1 MRRAKTRD
9 TVLRFLV
16 IAPFVVLLIA
26 TLFAIRHAA
35 SASPETPAVP
45 TGAESCVDCH
55 EIGKP
60 ASTRTPGD
68 PPKLDAEALRAS
80 PHADVPCAGCHADLE
95 GFTDFPHPKK
105 LKPVDCGLC
114 HDGEKAQYDE
124 SLHGQAT
131 KRGDPDAPSCKSCHG
146 THAIRRVADPLSP
159 TSVMNI
165 PALCGRCHHEGSPV
179 QLRHSIPQD
188 SILENY
194 SESIHGEGLF
204 KKGLVVTAVCTSC
217 HTAHEVLPHTDPRS
231 SISREKIVGTC
242 TKCHGQI
249 ERVHR
254 KVIRGELWE
263 KQPDMIPVCVDC
275 HSPHKVR
282 KAFYTQGMAD
292 RDCMSCHARPDL
304 QSAAGIPS
312 ARLQVSADTL
322 AHSRHARVACIQ
334 CHTNCSPSL
343 LRPCATTTERVDC
356 SVCHAQVVDQYKTS
370 THGKLAAM
378 ESPDAPTCRDC
389 HGTHG
394 IMGKAESG
402 SPTYPRN
409 IPALC
414 GRCHRIGQ
422 KAAVRYSGPEQG
434 AVEHY
439 KESIH
444 GKGLLESGLTVTA
457 TCANCHTAHGELP
470 AADPASTVNPKNV
483 AKTCAQCHR
492 GIYELFTNSVHSPTI
507 TKVKG
512 DQKLP
517 TCDNCHTAHG
527 IQRTDATDFKLTI
540 MTQCG
545 SCHAEITKSYFETY
559 HGKVSKLGY
568 VKTAKCYDCH
578 GAHDILPVWD
588 TKSHLSRSNIVKTC
602 AQCHPGSNRRFAGYL
617 THATHHDPKKY
628 PFLFFAFWA
637 MTGLLIGTL
646 TLAGFHTIAWLP
658 RSLQYRRD
666 LIKAERE
673 ATLAAEKAAAMGV
686 EIAPPEQIYVRRFTS
701 FYSRLHLMVI
711 VSFFGLALTGMALKF
726 SYTGWAR
733 VLAKFFGGFEPAGRI
748 HRVCAVITFAYFGL
762 HIWDLLK
769 RKRKESGG
777 LKQLILGQGSML
789 PNKTDLKEVGAS
801 FRWFFGRGP
810 RPEYGRWTY
819 WEKFDYFAVFWGV
832 AVIGAT
838 GLLLWFPEAFTHIL
852 PGWFL
857 NVATIIHSDEA
868 LLAVGFIFTIHFFNT
883 HFRPEK
889 FPMDPVIFTGRV
901 PFEEFKIDR
910 PREYAELVASG
921 KLEEYFVGPPSPQAL
936 RFWRIFGFTALGI
949 GLSLVGL
956 IVYAVIFGYR

>member
-1 MRRAKTRD
+1 MRLGVRRIPHRKILVGAPIGALFAVT
-9 TVLRFLV
+9 LFLV
-16 IAPFVVLLIA
+16 IRSALAA
-26 TLFAIRHAA
+26 T
-35 SASPETPAVP
+35 PEALKVP
-45 TGAESCVDCH
+45 TGGEACVDCH
-55 EIGKP
+55 EIGTP
-60 ASTRTPGD
+60 SATREAGN
-68 PPKLDAEALRAS
+68 PPKLDAARLNGS
-80 PHADVPCAGCHADLE
+80 PHADVPCAGCHADLD
-95 GFTDFPHPKK
+95 GVTDFPHSPK
-105 LKPVDCGLC
+105 LKPVDCGAC
-114 HDGEKAQYDE
+114 HDAEMAQYNE

-131 KRGDPDAPSCKSCHG
+131 KRGDPEAPTCKTCHG
-146 THAIRRVADPLSP
+146 THAIRRPSDPAS
-159 TSVMNI
+159 TTNVMNI

-179 QLRHSIPQD
+179 QLTHSIPQD

-292 RDCMSCHARPDL
+292 RDCMSCHARGDL
-304 QSAAGIPS
+304 KSVTGIPS
-312 ARLQVSADTL
+312 ARLQVSPDTL
-322 AHSRHARVACIQ
+322 AHSRHAKVACIQ
-334 CHTNCSPSL
+334 CHANCSPSL
-343 LRPCATTTERVDC
+343 LRPCATTVDRVDC
-356 SVCHAQVVDQYKTS
+356 SVCHAQVVDTYKTS
-370 THGKLAAM
+370 THGKLAAQ

-389 HGTHG
+389 HGAHG
-394 IMGKAESG
+394 ILGKGESN

-414 GRCHRIGQ
+414 GQCHRKGQ
-422 KAAVRYSGPEQG
+422 KAAVRYRGADQG
-434 AVEHY
+434 MVELY
-439 KESIH
+439 AESIH

-470 AADPASTVNPKNV
+470 ASDPSSTVNPQNV
-483 AKTCAQCHR
+483 AKTCSQCHR
-492 GIYELFTNSVHSPTI
+492 GIYDLFTSSVHSPAVT
-507 TKVKG
+507 TKLKP
-512 DQKLP
+512 DEKLP

-527 IQRTDATDFKLTI
+527 IQRTDAADFKLTI

-545 SCHAEITKSYFETY
+545 NCHGEITKSYFETY

-588 TKSHLSRSNIVKTC
+588 PRSHLSRANIVKTC

-658 RSLQYRRD
+658 RSLQFRRQV
-666 LIKAERE
+666 R
-673 ATLAAEKAAAMGV
+673 KAAAEV
-686 EIAPPEQIYVRRFTS
+686 ELASAGHGEPVLYVRRFPT

-711 VSFFGLALTGMALKF
+711 VSFFGLALTGMTLKF

-733 VLAKFFGGFEPAGRI
+733 VLAKFFGGFETAGLI
-748 HRVCAVITFAYFGL
+748 HRACALITFAYFGL
-762 HIWDLLK
+762 HLWDLIK
-769 RKRKESGG
+769 RKRREAGG
-777 LKQLILGQGSML
+777 LRKLILGPGSML
-789 PNKTDLKEVGAS
+789 PNKTDLKEIGAS

-810 RPEYGRWTY
+810 RPQYGRWTY

-838 GLLLWFPEAFTHIL
+838 GLLLWFPELFTHIL
-852 PGWFL
+852 PGSFL

-901 PFEEFKIDR
+901 PLEEFKIDR
-910 PREYAELVASG
+910 PREYAEMVASG
-921 KLEEYFVGPPSPQAL
+921 MLEQYLVDPPPPQML
-936 RFWRIFGFTALGI
+936 RLWRIFGFTALGV
-949 GLSLVGL
+949 GLSLIGL
-956 IVYAVIFGYR
+956 IIYAVLFGYR